1 MTTIDDNTAPSEVPT
16 LQRLRSADWFRAS
29 GRNGFIHRSW
39 MRNQGFGPEV
49 FDGRPVIG
57 IANSWSEFT
66 PCNAHLRRVAESV
79 KRGVWEAGGFPL
91 EFPTMS
97 LGESL
102 MRPTTMLYRNLLAME
117 TESSIRANPMDAVIL
132 LTGCDKTT
140 PAMLM
145 GAASVDLP
153 TLLISGGPML
163 NGKFQG
169 RDIGSGTDVWKF
181 SEDVRAGR
189 MSATDF
195 SQAEGCMS
203 RSAGHCMS
211 MGTASTMGLVTE
223 ALGVQLPGSAAIPAV
238 DSRRYAAAQE
248 AGRRIVAMA
257 REELRLSDV
266 LTRQAFENAV
276 RTNAAIGGSTNAL
289 VHLLAIAN
297 RVGVDLQ
304 LDDFDVLSRNVPV
317 IVDLMPS
324 GRFLMEDFY
333 YAGGLPAVMNRISE
347 HLNLA
352 AITITGQTL
361 GENIADAPCWNDEV
375 IRTLDNPVSEAGS
388 STVILRGSLAPD
400 GAVLKV
406 SAASP
411 ELLIHRGR
419 ALVFDRIEDYN
430 AVCDNLE
437 LAVDETTVLVVRGCG
452 PVGYPGFPEVGNMQ
466 IPRRLLDAGNTDM
479 MRISDA
485 RMSGTGFGTCILHV
499 SPESAVGGPLGLVET
514 GDWIEL
520 DVPQRTLNLC
530 VDPAELQERR
540 AHWTPPES
548 PYKRGWEKLYTE
560 NVEQADQGADF
571 AFMRGSSGS
580 DTPRHSH

>member
-1 MTTIDDNTAPSEVPT
+1 MTTIDDNTVPSEVPT

-117 TESSIRANPMDAVIL
+117 TESTIRANPMDAVIL

-419 ALVFDRIEDYN
+419 ALVFDHIEDYN

-466 IPRRLLDAGNTDM
+466 IPRRLLDAGITDM

>member
-1 MTTIDDNTAPSEVPT
+1 MTTIDDNTVPSEVPT

-79 KRGVWEAGGFPL
+79 KRGVWEAGGLPL

-117 TESSIRANPMDAVIL
+117 TESTIRANPMDAVIL

-257 REELRLSDV
+257 REELRLSDI

-419 ALVFDRIEDYN
+419 ALVFDHIEDYN

-466 IPRRLLDAGNTDM
+466 IPRRLLDAGITDM

>member
-1 MTTIDDNTAPSEVPT
+1 
-16 LQRLRSADWFRAS
+16 
-29 GRNGFIHRSW
+29 

-79 KRGVWEAGGFPL
+79 KRGVWEAGGLPL

-117 TESSIRANPMDAVIL
+117 TESTIRANPMDAVIL

-257 REELRLSDV
+257 REELRLSDI

-419 ALVFDRIEDYN
+419 ALVFDHIEDYN

-466 IPRRLLDAGNTDM
+466 IPRRLLDAGITDM

>member
-97 LGESL
+97 LGEPL

-195 SQAEGCMS
+195 SQSEGCMS

-466 IPRRLLDAGNTDM
+466 IPRRLLDAGITDM

-548 PYKRGWEKLYTE
+548 PYTRGWEKLYTE

>member
-97 LGESL
+97 LGEPL

-117 TESSIRANPMDAVIL
+117 TESTIRANPMDAVIL

-297 RVGVDLQ
+297 RVGVDLK

-419 ALVFDRIEDYN
+419 ALVFDHIEDYN

-466 IPRRLLDAGNTDM
+466 IPRRLLDAGITDM

>member
-1 MTTIDDNTAPSEVPT
+1 MTTIDDNTVPSEVPT

-102 MRPTTMLYRNLLAME
+102 MRPTTMLCRNLLAME
-117 TESSIRANPMDAVIL
+117 TESTIRANPMDAVIL

-419 ALVFDRIEDYN
+419 ALVFDHIEDYN

-466 IPRRLLDAGNTDM
+466 IPRRLLDAGITDM

>member
-1 MTTIDDNTAPSEVPT
+1 MTTIDDNTVPSEVPT

-117 TESSIRANPMDAVIL
+117 TESTIRANPMDAVIL

-195 SQAEGCMS
+195 SQSEGCMS

-257 REELRLSDV
+257 REELRLSDI

-419 ALVFDRIEDYN
+419 ALVFDHIEDYN

-466 IPRRLLDAGNTDM
+466 IPRRLLDAGITDM

>member
-97 LGESL
+97 LGEPL

-117 TESSIRANPMDAVIL
+117 TESTIRANPMDAVIL

-419 ALVFDRIEDYN
+419 ALVFDHIEDYN

-466 IPRRLLDAGNTDM
+466 IPRRLLDAGITDM

>member
-1 MTTIDDNTAPSEVPT
+1 MTTIDDNTVPSEVPT

-117 TESSIRANPMDAVIL
+117 TESTIRANPMDAVIL

-195 SQAEGCMS
+195 SQSEGCMS

-257 REELRLSDV
+257 REELRLSDI

-375 IRTLDNPVSEAGS
+375 IRTLDNPVSGAGS

-419 ALVFDRIEDYN
+419 ALVFDHIEDYN

-466 IPRRLLDAGNTDM
+466 IPRRLLDAGITDM

>member
-117 TESSIRANPMDAVIL
+117 TESTIRANPMDAVIL

-257 REELRLSDV
+257 REELRLSDI

-419 ALVFDRIEDYN
+419 ALVFDHIEDYN

-466 IPRRLLDAGNTDM
+466 IPRRLLDAGITDM

>member
-1 MTTIDDNTAPSEVPT
+1 MTTIDDNTVPSEVPT

-79 KRGVWEAGGFPL
+79 KRGVWEAGGLPL

-117 TESSIRANPMDAVIL
+117 TESTIRANPMDAVIL

-257 REELRLSDV
+257 REELRLSDI

-419 ALVFDRIEDYN
+419 ALVFDHIEDYN

-466 IPRRLLDAGNTDM
+466 IPRRLLDAGITDM

-520 DVPQRTLNLC
+520 DVPQRTLNVC

>member
-97 LGESL
+97 LGEPL

-195 SQAEGCMS
+195 SQSEGCMS

>member
-1 MTTIDDNTAPSEVPT
+1 
-16 LQRLRSADWFRAS
+16 
-29 GRNGFIHRSW
+29 

-117 TESSIRANPMDAVIL
+117 TESTIRANPMDAVIL

-195 SQAEGCMS
+195 SQSEGCMS

-257 REELRLSDV
+257 REELRLSDI

-419 ALVFDRIEDYN
+419 ALVFDHIEDYN

-466 IPRRLLDAGNTDM
+466 IPRRLLDAGITDM

>member
-1 MTTIDDNTAPSEVPT
+1 MTTTDDNTVPSEVPT

-79 KRGVWEAGGFPL
+79 KRGVWEAGGLPL

-117 TESSIRANPMDAVIL
+117 TESTIRANPMDAVIL

-257 REELRLSDV
+257 REELRLSDI

-297 RVGVDLQ
+297 RVGVDLH

-419 ALVFDRIEDYN
+419 ALVFDHIEDYN

-466 IPRRLLDAGNTDM
+466 IPRRLLDAGITDM

>member
-1 MTTIDDNTAPSEVPT
+1 MTTTDDNTAPSEVPT

-97 LGESL
+97 LGEPL

-117 TESSIRANPMDAVIL
+117 TESTIRANPMDAVIL

-419 ALVFDRIEDYN
+419 ALVFDHIEDYN

-466 IPRRLLDAGNTDM
+466 IPRRLLDAGITDM

>member
-1 MTTIDDNTAPSEVPT
+1 MTTIDDNTVPSEVPT

-117 TESSIRANPMDAVIL
+117 TESTIRANPMDAVIL

-257 REELRLSDV
+257 REELRLSDI

-419 ALVFDRIEDYN
+419 ALVFDHIEDYN

-466 IPRRLLDAGNTDM
+466 IPRRLLDAGITDM

>member
-1 MTTIDDNTAPSEVPT
+1 
-16 LQRLRSADWFRAS
+16 
-29 GRNGFIHRSW
+29 

-79 KRGVWEAGGFPL
+79 KRGVWEAGGLPL

-117 TESSIRANPMDAVIL
+117 TESTIRANPMDAVIL

-257 REELRLSDV
+257 REELRLSDI

-419 ALVFDRIEDYN
+419 ALVFDHIEDYN

-466 IPRRLLDAGNTDM
+466 IPRRLLDAGITDM

-520 DVPQRTLNLC
+520 DVPQRTLNVC